1 MISKRQ
7 YISIFATYEFNDIKH
22 RLLLYFTAYRFEGQP
37 KIQSQL
43 GGGIYALFTMSR
55 KFKQYPT
62 MSQRGSDIYIQHFH
76 TFENDIRSESY
87 RLSLIYCLDTKAI
100 ELHTTDGST
109 LEQTAIASFVTIQSI
124 RHFNGKV
131 HLHVNIKSAFL

>member
-1 MISKRQ
+1 
-7 YISIFATYEFNDIKH
+7 
-22 RLLLYFTAYRFEGQP
+22 
-37 KIQSQL
+37 
-43 GGGIYALFTMSR
+43 MSR

-87 RLSLIYCLDTKAI
+87 RLSLMCCLDTKAI
-100 ELHTTDGST
+100 ELHIAGESI
-109 LEQTAIASFVTIQSI
+109 LEQTTVVPFVTIQSI

-131 HLHVNIKSAFL
+131 HLHVNIKSSLL